1 MVGTRDSMADSG
13 REPFGISHHREEE
26 SMEAKARW
34 FRSLSTEQR
43 MAMLAEW
50 TELVLENNP
59 GLIGVKDA
67 FAVEGRI
74 RVLELPPG

>member
-1 MVGTRDSMADSG
+1 MADAL
-13 REPFGISHHREEE
+13 RERFGISHSLEEE

-34 FRSLSTEQR
+34 FRSLSPEER

-67 FAVEGRI
+67 VAVEGRV
-74 RVLELPPG
+74 RVLERPPS

>member
-1 MVGTRDSMADSG
+1 MADPV
-13 REPFGISHHREEE
+13 RERFGISHSLEEE
-26 SMEAKARW
+26 SIEAKARW
-34 FRSLSTEQR
+34 FRSLSPEQR
-43 MAMLAEW
+43 MAMLMEW

-67 FAVEGRI
+67 VAVEGRI